1 MVSEASLKQQIHT
14 YQLLDNWFYSPQGM
28 WLSQH
33 FIETLLVYKDI
44 LRGNHLLQLGLC
56 GTNSWLNGLDFS
68 YKWIASPY
76 VSHQHNQIITSL
88 KQLPLEK
95 ASMDCVCAPLTMEAF
110 SKNQAIID
118 EMDRVLKPM
127 GYLVILGI
135 NPMSFWGA
143 ALKIGLLSGL
153 SSHALNLHS
162 SFSVNRACIARGY
175 KQHALINFGY
185 LPAFKTSARFK
196 TFFFIEEVGK
206 MLWPFPAGFYCYI
219 AQKYENQYD
228 NPIFSYPRLSEF
240 SV

>member
-1 MVSEASLKQQIHT
+1 MISGASFKQQIHT
-14 YQLLDNWFYSPQGM
+14 YQLLDNWFYSPQGV
-28 WLSQH
+28 WLSQY
-33 FIETLLVYKDI
+33 FLETLKAYHSI

-56 GTNSWLNGLDFS
+56 GTNSWLNELGFS

-76 VSHQHNQIITSL
+76 SSHQHNQIVTSL
-88 KQLPLEK
+88 AQLPLEK

-110 SKNQAIID
+110 KNNHAIID
-118 EMDRVLKPM
+118 EMDRILKPM

-135 NPMSFWGA
+135 NPLSFWGA
-143 ALKIGLLSGL
+143 ASKFGLLSGV
-153 SSHALNLHS
+153 SSRTLTLHS

-185 LPAFKTSARFK
+185 LPAFKTSERFK
-196 TFFFIEEVGK
+196 QLFFIEEVGK

-228 NPIFSYPRLSEF
+228 NPIFSYARLSEF